1 MATSATGTITTRPEF
16 GTTRAA
22 YVPRVDGLH
31 KDASPI
37 MLRQREQGAS
47 ERARVVAKAVRKVR
61 ARVAA

>member
-22 YVPRVDGLH
+22 YVPQVDGLH